1 MSKIEVKLYSV
12 AITAVVLVS
21 LTAFFVTSAQAD
33 MTRTAPPTIAP
44 NSFKAAL
51 GQFKHDREL
60 FNAAMNERQ
69 VKMRDIN
76 VAFKNAV
83 DKANSDLR
91 TAISVAS
98 TPLQKSTAAANR
110 RNAIDLAINARDLAI
125 SALGPMPT
133 PPVEPIREDKQKSDK
148 GQVEKNRR

>member
-1 MSKIEVKLYSV
+1 MALIDKILELESKILKKCKNLKRKFCEEEEE
-12 AITAVVLVS
+12 
-21 LTAFFVTSAQAD
+21 
-33 MTRTAPPTIAP
+33 
-44 NSFKAAL
+44 
-51 GQFKHDREL
+51 HD
-60 FNAAMNERQ
+60 
-69 VKMRDIN
+69 DIN
-76 VAFKNAV
+76 VAFKSAV

-91 TAISVAS
+91 SAISVAS